1 MAARA
6 PSTGAD
12 FGFQSGIWRRTSGSG
27 GRPLALGETRF
38 YSAPMQCSPECGASR
53 DGILVVIP
61 AYNEGG
67 RVGAVIADVKGALPG
82 VDVLV
87 VDDGSTDATAAEAAA
102 AGASVLSLPFNSG
115 YGVALQT
122 GYKFGVRA
130 GYAKIGQIDGD
141 GQHRAAYLAAMLDAL
156 EREDADLIVGSRF
169 LAQDGD
175 YKAPLARAV
184 GIRLFARLASA
195 ATHERI
201 SDPTSGFQM
210 MRSRVARLFC
220 SEVYPTDY
228 PDADVLILLHRT
240 GYRVREVPV
249 QMRPS
254 PGASM
259 HTLHS
264 SPYYM
269 YKMLLSIFVT
279 LLRGGA
285 KAPAETAP

>member
-1 MAARA
+1 MCVQTSAET
-6 PSTGAD
+6 TGSND
-12 FGFQSGIWRRTSGSG
+12 
-27 GRPLALGETRF
+27 L
-38 YSAPMQCSPECGASR
+38 
-53 DGILVVIP
+53 LVVIP
-61 AYNEGG
+61 AFNEQG
-67 RVGAVIADVKGALPG
+67 RVGSVITEVGSALPG

-87 VDDGSTDATAAEAAA
+87 VDDGSSDATAAEALE
-102 AGASVLSLPFNSG
+102 AGASVLRLPVNSG
-115 YGVALQT
+115 YGAALQT

-130 GYAKIGQIDGD
+130 GYGTIGQIDAD
-141 GQHRAAYLAAMLDAL
+141 GQHQAVYLARM
-156 EREDADLIVGSRF
+156 REVMESENADVVVGSRF
-169 LAQDGD
+169 LAGDGD
-175 YKAPLARAV
+175 YRAPLARAV

-201 SDPTSGFQM
+201 SDPTSGFQL
-210 MRSRVARLFC
+210 MRSAVARLFC
-220 SEVYPTDY
+220 SEIYPTDY
-228 PDADVLILLHRT
+228 PDADILILLHRS

-285 KAPAETAP
+285 GARTRTVP

>member
-1 MAARA
+1 MHC
-6 PSTGAD
+6 STE
-12 FGFQSGIWRRTSGSG
+12 R
-27 GRPLALGETRF
+27 
-38 YSAPMQCSPECGASR
+38 GASQG
-53 DGILVVIP
+53 DVLVVIP

-67 RVGAVIADVKGALPG
+67 RVGAVIADVKGALPDA
-82 VDVLV
+82 DVLV
-87 VDDGSTDATAAEAAA
+87 VDDGSTDATAAEAAE

-156 EREDADLIVGSRF
+156 EREHADLIVGSRF
-169 LAQDGD
+169 LARDGD

-228 PDADVLILLHRT
+228 PDADVLILLHRS

>member
-1 MAARA
+1 MAVRA

-12 FGFQSGIWRRTSGSG
+12 SGFQSGIRGRATGVRD
-27 GRPLALGETRF
+27 RPLAAGDTCLYPG
-38 YSAPMQCSPECGASR
+38 PMHCSTERGASQ
-53 DGILVVIP
+53 GGVLVVIP

-67 RVGAVIADVKGALPG
+67 RVGAVIADVKGALPDA
-82 VDVLV
+82 DVLV
-87 VDDGSTDATAAEAAA
+87 VDDGSTDATAAEAAQ

-156 EREDADLIVGSRF
+156 EREHADLIVGSRF

-249 QMRPS
+249 QMLPS

-285 KAPAETAP
+285 KAPAESAQ

>member
-1 MAARA
+1 MAVRA

-12 FGFQSGIWRRTSGSG
+12 SGFQSGIRGRATGVRD
-27 GRPLALGETRF
+27 RPLAAGDTRL
-38 YSAPMQCSPECGASR
+38 YPGPMHCSTERGASQ
-53 DGILVVIP
+53 GGVLVVIP

-67 RVGAVIADVKGALPG
+67 RVGAVIADVKGALPDA
-82 VDVLV
+82 DVLV
-87 VDDGSTDATAAEAAA
+87 VDDGSTDATAAEAAQ

-122 GYKFGVRA
+122 GYKFGVRE

-156 EREDADLIVGSRF
+156 EREHADLIVGSRF